1 MKVLGC
7 TGGIGSGKT
16 YISRIFA
23 GMGIPVFHSDDKA
36 KHIYYSNPRLL
47 EKIAALLGEDVVVD
61 GVLQRHL
68 MASRI
73 FNDRRLLDK
82 VEQLV
87 HPAVLEEFENW
98 KKEVERDPEMKAGFV
113 VLESAILLEKPLVR
127 NVADKILT
135 ISAPLELRV
144 ERVMRRDDMS
154 REKVMERILLQW
166 DDSKRE
172 AMADFIIFAD
182 NKRALLPQVIA
193 IVEAMTALKN

>member
-16 YISRIFA
+16 YVSRIFA
-23 GMGIPVFHSDDKA
+23 GMGIPVYHSDDKA
-36 KHIYYSNPRLL
+36 KHIYDSNPRLL
-47 EKIAALLGEDVVVD
+47 EQIAELLGRDVVRD
-61 GVLQRHL
+61 GVLQRQL

-73 FNDRRLLDK
+73 FNDRRLLDR

-87 HPAVLEEFENW
+87 HPAVLEDFGRW
-98 KKEVERDPEMKAGFV
+98 KEEMERNPEVKAGFV

-127 NVADKILT
+127 QVADKVLT

-144 ERVMRRDDMS
+144 ERVMRRDGMS

-166 DDSKRE
+166 DDRKRE

-182 NKRALLPQVIA
+182 GKRALLPQVMA
-193 IVEAMTALKN
+193 VVEAMNALKN

>member
-16 YISRIFA
+16 YVSRIFA
-23 GMGIPVFHSDDKA
+23 GMGIPVYYSDDKA
-36 KHIYYSNPRLL
+36 KHIYNSNPRLL
-47 EKIAALLGEDVVVD
+47 EQIAELLGRDVVRD
-61 GVLQRHL
+61 GVLQREL

-73 FNDRRLLDK
+73 FNDRTLLDR

-87 HPAVLEEFENW
+87 HPAVLEDFGRW
-98 KKEVERDPEMKAGFV
+98 KEEMEGNPEVKAGFV

-127 NVADKILT
+127 DAADKIVT

-144 ERVMRRDDMS
+144 ERVMRRDGMS

-182 NKRALLPQVIA
+182 DKRALLPQVMA
-193 IVEAMTALKN
+193 VVEAMNALRN

>member
-16 YISRIFA
+16 YVSRIFA
-23 GMGIPVFHSDDKA
+23 GMGIPVYHSDDRA
-36 KHIYYSNPRLL
+36 KHIYNSDPRLL
-47 EKIAALLGEDVVVD
+47 GRIAELLGGDVVRD
-61 GVLQRHL
+61 GVLQIDL

-73 FNDRRLLDK
+73 FNNRTLLDR

-87 HPAVLEEFENW
+87 HPAVLEDFERW
-98 KKEVERDPEMKAGFV
+98 KEEIERNPEVKAGFV

-127 NVADKILT
+127 SVADKILT

-144 ERVMRRDDMS
+144 ERVMRRDGVS
-154 REKVMERILLQW
+154 HEKVMERILLQW
-166 DDSKRE
+166 DDRKRE

-182 NKRALLPQVIA
+182 GERTLLPQVMA
-193 IVEAMTALKN
+193 VVEAMNALKN